1 MNWRFTKKIFS
12 FFLKKSIDKT
22 VFIVYNR
29 AKKTREEIKKMTSQH
44 YTNDRER
51 REALIQMIGYG
62 EIIKTVEIDRGHR
75 NGPEIHK
82 VSTTGIVT
90 IYNKR
95 SGVMITKLI
104 ARPNQ
109 IRRYFEGGNA
119 PAELLNIAR
128 DHQRLGYNEA

>member
-1 MNWRFTKKIFS
+1 
-12 FFLKKSIDKT
+12 
-22 VFIVYNR
+22 
-29 AKKTREEIKKMTSQH
+29 MTSAH

-62 EIIKTVEIDRGHR
+62 QIIKTVEVDRGHR

-82 VSTTGIVT
+82 VSTTGIIT

-95 SGVMITKLI
+95 SGKMITKLI

-109 IRRYFEGGNA
+109 IRRYFENGNA
-119 PAELLNIAR
+119 PAQLLNIAR
-128 DHQRLGYNEA
+128 DHQRMGYNEA

>member
-1 MNWRFTKKIFS
+1 
-12 FFLKKSIDKT
+12 
-22 VFIVYNR
+22 
-29 AKKTREEIKKMTSQH
+29 MTSQH

>member
-1 MNWRFTKKIFS
+1 
-12 FFLKKSIDKT
+12 
-22 VFIVYNR
+22 
-29 AKKTREEIKKMTSQH
+29 MTSQH

-51 REALIQMIGYG
+51 RENLIQMIGYG
-62 EIIKTVEIDRGHR
+62 EIIKVVEIDRGHR

-109 IRRYFEGGNA
+109 IRRYFENGNA
-119 PAELLNIAR
+119 PTELLNIAR